1 MCYNLGKSYAFLS
14 CYLRAS
20 LSFYHFFPLRKDWS
34 HSIERSWYPENS
46 VKLLS
51 LHAWNTI
58 ESMQRYR
65 ENSFLL
71 NCWNE
76 WTRVKR
82 ARNPC
87 FSTGDTRVYTGSGLR
102 RVKPYVQLSVVV
114 LLNEQGS
121 VGSPRRV
128 PHAALYGQQ
137 RATSQWTWVQVGY
150 NMESNLNW
158 TTLLSRDIRTG
169 GRRCTT
175 SGVLPCTPSLVEVP
189 KCE

>member
-1 MCYNLGKSYAFLS
+1 
-14 CYLRAS
+14 
-20 LSFYHFFPLRKDWS
+20 
-34 HSIERSWYPENS
+34 
-46 VKLLS
+46 
-51 LHAWNTI
+51 
-58 ESMQRYR
+58 MQRYR

-150 NMESNLNW
+150 NMENNLNW

-175 SGVLPCTPSLVEVP
+175 SGVLPCTPSLVEVFRSVNKVIWAYMQVDGSSP
-189 KCE
+189 TCRAHPSGTLETLVGGNPWYPCLSVVLVH